1 MDSDFTEISPNPQAD
16 LKLRL
21 GQSLMTQHRF
31 AERQQAV
38 SKDVAL
44 LTLERLQSV
53 LPYGLR
59 SVAVQP
65 TINGSARPATLDA
78 QALVLHEALAPML
91 ASDAWPY
98 HILALMDTLEK
109 AECLHD
115 LDTSLVIIDA
125 LIQAHIRDGR
135 YQTARDWANWI
146 SRLLD
151 RSANPFRRSQAW
163 WSAHL
168 LGGGVEDVRAALISV
183 ATNTNEHDMD
193 LLFELTICDAHASV
207 GHLQT
212 ALEQYAHLWTHCQ
225 ARELLGAL
233 ALRYVQALC
242 ETQQLAKALEVANQA
257 VSLSLGLAA
266 QPEAHLAQAIALAH
280 HAPIQARPILE
291 RLLIESFNPMDAQ
304 MLVRTAAQLARV
316 CLHLNDPIAAQQAI
330 DHARPA
336 LNELGPC
343 GHRLLIGSSSVWQAV
358 YALITPSNQT
368 NDDAEQNSLELRF
381 LGQCSASLAGQPLH
395 LRRRFAEIIAVL
407 AMNPDGLTGEQLT
420 LAVYGDAGTLE
431 CCKTELS
438 RLRRLV
444 PIKTRPYQL
453 GTEVKADFLDFEVLL
468 EQGEIEMALA
478 IHTGPLLPD
487 SDAPEVVA
495 HREHLEEAIRQVA
508 LQSQDPN
515 LLWHCAERSS
525 EDLDLWQATVKVME
539 RTDPRRAVANARM
552 DRLHKTW
559 CL

>member
-1 MDSDFTEISPNPQAD
+1 MDSDFTEISPNPLDD
-16 LKLRL
+16 LKFRL
-21 GQSLMTQHRF
+21 GHNLMLQHRF

-38 SKDVAL
+38 SKDAAL

-65 TINGSARPATLDA
+65 TINTSATLED
-78 QALVLHEALAPML
+78 QTLLHETPAPML
-91 ASDAWPY
+91 ASNAWPY
-98 HILALMDTLEK
+98 QILALMETLEK
-109 AECLHD
+109 AECQHD
-115 LDTSLVIIDA
+115 LDTGLVIIDA

-146 SRLLD
+146 SRLLE
-151 RSANPFRRSQAW
+151 RSGIPSRSRAW
-163 WSAHL
+163 WSAHVL
-168 LGGGVEDVRAALISV
+168 SGVVEDVGAALNTV
-183 ATNTNEHDMD
+183 ATNEHLID
-193 LLFELTICDAHASV
+193 LLLELIIADAHASV

-257 VSLSLGLAA
+257 VSLSLGLEA
-266 QPEAHLAQAIALAH
+266 QREAHLAKAIALAH

-316 CLHLNDPIAAQQAI
+316 CLHLNDPIAAQRAI

-343 GHRLLIGSSSVWQAV
+343 GHRLLIGSSAVWQAV
-358 YALITPSNQT
+358 YALITPSDQT
-368 NDDAEQNSLELRF
+368 SDAAEQSALELRF

-468 EQGEIEMALA
+468 EQGEIEMAMA
-478 IHTGPLLPD
+478 MHTGPLLPD

-515 LLWHCAERSS
+515 LLWHCAEHSI

-539 RTDPRRAVANARM
+539 KTDPRRAVANARM

-559 CL
+559 SL